1 LIPKNKLGFQGAEMP
16 MKKHKAKS
24 PTDLDAV
31 IGQRIRKAR
40 HLRGW
45 SQEDLAQRLGVTF
58 QQLQKYEN
66 AANRVTA
73 SRLYQ
78 IAKIL
83 NLPVAY
89 FFGERN
95 VIPKKLEFAFDEDSA
110 DLLAKFRPLSKPK
123 RKIIRDLLVQLA
135 KAA

>member
-1 LIPKNKLGFQGAEMP
+1 MP

-24 PTDLDAV
+24 PTNLDAV
-31 IGQRIRKAR
+31 IGRRIRQAR
-40 HLRGW
+40 HLRGL
-45 SQEDLAQRLGVTF
+45 SQEGLAERLGVTF

-83 NLPVAY
+83 DLPVAY
-89 FFGERN
+89 FFGDRN

-110 DLLAKFRPLSKPK
+110 DLLAKFRLLSKPK
-123 RKIIRDLLVQLA
+123 RKIIRDLL
-135 KAA
+135 